1 MELWPL
7 LAGTRLFI
15 TGATGFYGKWL
26 LEAIIAAND
35 ALGTRIRATLLS
47 RNPARFKAEV
57 PHLGLRPEFEWIVGD
72 PTEFEFPTGGFDYL
86 IDFATPS
93 AAEVGAGGTAIV
105 ERCLQGSAN
114 LIRFAKATG
123 VRRVLYASSGAVY
136 GSQPADVEQL
146 TEDYVADPAT
156 VSPYGRLKLRSEALL
171 PESGLDYVITRGF
184 AFIGPYLPLTDKFAA
199 GSFLRDALSGGP
211 IVVRGDGTDV
221 RSYLYATDL
230 AMWLLASL
238 LKGKKGQ
245 AYNVGS
251 DEPVRISRLA
261 AHVAALAPGGPAVR
275 ILEAPGSRVGSW
287 YVPRI
292 NRARTELGLTVLL
305 GLNDAINRTMD
316 WCLAA
321 KNTECAYPL

>member
-57 PHLGLRPEFEWIVGD
+57 PHLGLRPEFEWIVGE

-146 TEDYVADPAT
+146 TEDYAADPAT

-171 PESGLDYVITRGF
+171 LESGLDCVITRGF

-199 GSFLRDALSGGP
+199 GSFLRDATMGNP
-211 IVVRGDGTDV
+211 VHVRGGACKV
-221 RSYLYATDL
+221 RSYLYAADL
-230 AMWLLASL
+230 AIWLLTL
-238 LKGKKGQ
+238 LANGDDGLVI
-245 AYNVGS
+245 NVGS
-251 DEPVRISRLA
+251 DQPLTLI
-261 AHVAALAPGGPAVR
+261 ALANAIAKRYAGTTV
-275 ILEAPGSRVGSW
+275 IESEVTAPDR
-287 YVPRI
+287 YVPSI
-292 NRARTELGLTVLL
+292 EKARAEYHLHPLLPIEISIDRTCAWLPQIQRCGL
-305 GLNDAINRTMD
+305 
-316 WCLAA
+316 
-321 KNTECAYPL
+321 KP